1 MCRTTYLLSSSLFVK
16 EPDLLGT
23 LGYRLPD
30 AASGPATVTTE
41 KPRGSGVEY
50 DTIIRDLGRQ

>member
-1 MCRTTYLLSSSLFVK
+1 MYRTTYLLSSSLLVNK
-16 EPDLLGT
+16 PDLLGT

-41 KPRGSGVEY
+41 KLRGSGVEY
-50 DTIIRDLGRQ
+50 GTIFPDLGRQ